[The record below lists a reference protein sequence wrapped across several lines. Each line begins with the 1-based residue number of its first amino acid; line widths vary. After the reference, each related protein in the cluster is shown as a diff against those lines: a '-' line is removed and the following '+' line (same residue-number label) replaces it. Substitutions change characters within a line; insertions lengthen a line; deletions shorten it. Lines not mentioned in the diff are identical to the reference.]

1 MRSMR
6 VCNGF
11 FRNKGL
17 LRNRLEWKRAH
28 KKEYISMYRFYI
40 KASIFSLI
48 VAGTVIAAGTTN
60 SLSES
65 GSETASSSADAIVSS
80 SSASTTESSASLESS
95 SSAESSASL
104 ESSSSA
110 ESSSGIA
117 TKTVAKKAFL
127 WNASTDAGLGRVI
140 LDTGDGKDQ
149 EGYWYTQT
157 DADENGTSYVTWPED
172 IPPDGSGNFYGLL
185 VSVYGGIQ
193 GTGHFENGYDYPCLA
208 LAVNT
213 VNANKD
219 GADITAWN
227 GMCLTYT
234 STKDFSLILGTV
246 NEATTTKYN
255 NYKAKV
261 PASTTSVTV
270 DFPWTRFKQESGWGE
285 TIPQATALTEI
296 AAVKLYFTG
305 SVGTSIDFNIMEIG
319 SLGQCGNT
327 APESSASQ
335 GTSSSSTATSSATTA
350 KSSSS
355 AAAISSATTAK
366 SSSSAETAT
375 SSGAAATSSSSEEG
389 PTQISGNAAPQ
400 FSLAV
405 SGRSLLV
412 SSTQPHARYAVMD
425 PQGRVLS
432 SGLIQGQSLSITL
445 RHTGTYL
452 VRVGGVTKA
461 IRVQE

>member
-104 ESSSSA
+104 ESSS
-110 ESSSGIA
+110 GIA

-185 VSVYGGIQ
+185 VSVYGGIK
-193 GTGHFENGYDYPCLA
+193 GTGHFENGYDYPSLA
-208 LAVNT
+208 LAFNT

-234 STKDFSLILGTV
+234 STKDISLILETFD
-246 NEATTTKYN
+246 EATTTQYN

-261 PASTTSVTV
+261 TASTTSVTV
-270 DFPWTRFKQESGWGE
+270 NFPWTRFKQESGWGE

-296 AAVKLYFTG
+296 AAVKL
-305 SVGTSIDFNIMEIG
+305 
-319 SLGQCGNT
+319 
-327 APESSASQ
+327 
-335 GTSSSSTATSSATTA
+335 
-350 KSSSS
+350 
-355 AAAISSATTAK
+355 
-366 SSSSAETAT
+366 
-375 SSGAAATSSSSEEG
+375 
-389 PTQISGNAAPQ
+389 
-400 FSLAV
+400 
-405 SGRSLLV
+405 
-412 SSTQPHARYAVMD
+412 
-425 PQGRVLS
+425 
-432 SGLIQGQSLSITL
+432 
-445 RHTGTYL
+445 
-452 VRVGGVTKA
+452 
-461 IRVQE
+461 

>member
-1 MRSMR
+1 MR

-95 SSAESSASL
+95 SSAESS
-104 ESSSSA
+104 
-110 ESSSGIA
+110 SGIA

-185 VSVYGGIQ
+185 VSVYGGIK
-193 GTGHFENGYDYPCLA
+193 GTGHFENGYDYPSLA
-208 LAVNT
+208 LAFNT

-234 STKDFSLILGTV
+234 STKDISLILETFD
-246 NEATTTKYN
+246 EATTTQYN

-261 PASTTSVTV
+261 TASTTSVTV
-270 DFPWTRFKQESGWGE
+270 NFPWASFKQETGWGNE
-285 TIPQATALTEI
+285 NFPQATALTEI

-405 SGRSLLV
+405 SGHALLV

-452 VRVGGVTKA
+452 VRVGDVTKA

>member
-40 KASIFSLI
+40 KASIFRLI

-80 SSASTTESSASLESS
+80 SSASTTESSASLESSSSAESSASLESSSSAESSASLESS

-185 VSVYGGIQ
+185 VSVYGGIK
-193 GTGHFENGYDYPCLA
+193 GTGHFENGYDYPSLA
-208 LAVNT
+208 LAFNT
-213 VNANKD
+213 VNAN
-219 GADITAWN
+219 
-227 GMCLTYT
+227 
-234 STKDFSLILGTV
+234 
-246 NEATTTKYN
+246 
-255 NYKAKV
+255 
-261 PASTTSVTV
+261 
-270 DFPWTRFKQESGWGE
+270 R
-285 TIPQATALTEI
+285 
-296 AAVKLYFTG
+296 
-305 SVGTSIDFNIMEIG
+305 
-319 SLGQCGNT
+319 
-327 APESSASQ
+327 
-335 GTSSSSTATSSATTA
+335 
-350 KSSSS
+350 
-355 AAAISSATTAK
+355 
-366 SSSSAETAT
+366 
-375 SSGAAATSSSSEEG
+375 SEE
-389 PTQISGNAAPQ
+389 
-400 FSLAV
+400 
-405 SGRSLLV
+405 
-412 SSTQPHARYAVMD
+412 
-425 PQGRVLS
+425 
-432 SGLIQGQSLSITL
+432 
-445 RHTGTYL
+445 HTS
-452 VRVGGVTKA
+452 
-461 IRVQE
+461 